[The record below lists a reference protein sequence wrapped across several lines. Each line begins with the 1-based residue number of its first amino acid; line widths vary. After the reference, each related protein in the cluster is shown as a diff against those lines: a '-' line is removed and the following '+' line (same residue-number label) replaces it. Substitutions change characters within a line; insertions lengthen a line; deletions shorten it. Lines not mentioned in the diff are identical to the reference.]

1 MSTSRG
7 CILVVGEPMIRDSRL
22 AELLRERGF
31 DVLDAADA
39 DAAATQLRDLTEPPE
54 LAIVGLK
61 SADPANLGNVRALRT
76 APGGRHV
83 PILGVAGENA
93 VDLDIRLLRSWGI
106 TGVVAATLHPELVVQ
121 RISRLVHPD
130 PARTAERASCFVPV
144 QVERLGNVTQEYALD
159 LSVGGMRITCD
170 DRIELNDDLN
180 VRFQLPLV
188 ARDLI
193 TARARVVHQAP
204 KRNSAGKREAGIFFY
219 PMPARFRRLIE
230 VEVTRLLSS

>member
-1 MSTSRG
+1 MSASRG
-7 CILVVGEPMIRDSRL
+7 HILVVGEPVIREAQL
-22 AELLRERGF
+22 AQLLGERGF
-31 DVLDAADA
+31 DVLEALDA
-39 DAAATQLRDLTEPPE
+39 DAAAAQLRDLEEPLE
-54 LAIVGLK
+54 LAIVALK
-61 SADPANLGNVRALRT
+61 TADPSNLGNVRALRT

-83 PILGVAGENA
+83 PILGVAGESA

-121 RISRLVHPD
+121 RINRLVHPD
-130 PARTAERASCFVPV
+130 PARTAERASCFVPL

-159 LSVGGMRITCD
+159 LSVGGMRVTCD

-188 ARDLI
+188 ARDQI
-193 TARARVVHQAP
+193 GVRARVVHQAH

-230 VEVTRLLSS
+230 IEVTRLLSS